1 LKTLKKSERKELQA
15 DPNNRAA
22 SYLGIESGG
31 TRTTALL
38 APGGGQPCLRAE
50 FGAANLRLLNDDDLA
65 QHFTAISAL
74 SKKARTPLGGIAIGM
89 AGARTDSDRQRIR
102 TAAAKV
108 WPNVPCYATNDLET
122 ALAAADPGGKT
133 APAAQVLILS
143 GTGSCCFGRTPDNQT
158 ARIGGWGH
166 IIGDKG
172 SGYEIGLRGL
182 KAAVYYLDRDGQWSK
197 LGQNLLQALVL
208 NEPEDLIDWAKT
220 ASKPDISAL
229 AVQVFDAA
237 AKGDKIAAQILE
249 AAAASLADDGVQ
261 CARKLVKPHAPVRF
275 ILAGNVLLQQPDFA
289 RRVRAR
295 LRKLWPGATV
305 APLQRESVWGALELA
320 WENFGSGRE
329 KTATV
334 READLNSGQ
343 VPASRGLSPTEER
356 NPRSLNL
363 DRLSLSRSVELMI
376 DEESRIGKALHQ
388 ERRKIERSV
397 EIVVA
402 SLRRGGRLFYVGAGT
417 SGRLG
422 VLDATECPPTFRLAP
437 ERVQGIIAGGQTAL
451 WRSVEGA
458 EDSAQGGAAAIKYRG
473 VNERDVVVGIAASG
487 RTPFVW
493 GALNAAKERGAHTI
507 LLCFNPKL
515 EISKAIRPDVVIA
528 PDVGPEVLTGS
539 TRLKAGTAT
548 KIVLNTLTTLAMVR
562 MGKVLS
568 NLMVDLNA
576 SNRKLRERAV
586 RIVQAVTGA
595 DALAAQSAL
604 EETQWIV
611 KSACQRLR

>member
-1 LKTLKKSERKELQA
+1 LQTA
-15 DPNNRAA
+15 HFNRAA

-31 TRTTALL
+31 THTTALL
-38 APGGGQPCLRAE
+38 APGGGEDCLRAE
-50 FGAANLRLLNDDDLA
+50 FGPANLRLLEDAALA
-65 QHFTAISAL
+65 QHFTDINTLCRQAQA
-74 SKKARTPLGGIAIGM
+74 PLAGIAIGM
-89 AGARTDSDRQRIR
+89 AGARNESDRQRIR
-102 TAAAKV
+102 AAAAKV

-122 ALAAADPGGKT
+122 ALAAANP
-133 APAAQVLILS
+133 AAPPQPAAQVLILS
-143 GTGSCCFGRTPDNQT
+143 GTGSCCFGRTPNNQT

-182 KAAVYYLDRDGQWSK
+182 KAAVQHLDRDGQWSH
-197 LGQNLLQALVL
+197 LGQNLLQALLL
-208 NEPEDLIDWAKT
+208 NEPEDLIDWAKS
-220 ASKPDISAL
+220 AAKPDIAAL
-229 AVQVFDAA
+229 AVHVFEAA
-237 AKGDKIAAQILE
+237 FAGDKIAAEILE
-249 AAAASLADDGVQ
+249 AAAESLAEDGVH
-261 CARKLVKPHAPVRF
+261 CARKLASQGAVVRF
-275 ILAGNVLLQQPDFA
+275 ILAGSVLLQQTVFA
-289 RRVRAR
+289 GRVRAG
-295 LRKLWPGATV
+295 LLELWPGATV

-320 WENFGSGRE
+320 WENFGSGPKLPAAVQDAE
-329 KTATV
+329 LNV
-334 READLNSGQ
+334 DL
-343 VPASRGLSPTEER
+343 VPVSSGLSPTEER
-356 NPRSLNL
+356 NPRSLKL
-363 DRLSLSRSVELMI
+363 DRLSLSRAVKLMI
-376 DEESRIGKALHQ
+376 DEESRIGKALRA

-402 SLRRGGRLFYVGAGT
+402 AFRRGGRLFYVGAGT

-422 VLDATECPPTFRLAP
+422 VLDATECPPTFRVPP

-458 EDSAQGGAAAIKYRG
+458 EDSTRAGAAAIAYRG

-493 GALNAAKERGAHTI
+493 GALNAAKERGARTI
-507 LLCFNPKL
+507 LLCFNPRLLIPKPL
-515 EISKAIRPDVVIA
+515 RPDVVIA

-539 TRLKAGTAT
+539 TRLKSGTAT
-548 KIVLNTLTTLAMVR
+548 KIVLNTITTLAMVR

-576 SNRKLRERAV
+576 SNKKLRERAV

-595 DALAAQSAL
+595 DAAAAHAAL
-604 EETQWIV
+604 EKSKWIV